1 MRVLGGCGMA
11 TEKGEVK
18 IREMKEEDLQRIK
31 EIDRALVGPER
42 ALSWPLR
49 VEAHWWVYRPLLNF
63 VAEVDS
69 EVVGFLLGDIR
80 GAEYGTDISG
90 WIDMMGV
97 APEHQG
103 KGIGRRLVEAFC
115 KECQRNEV
123 KTRVIIREDD
133 QRLVGFWTSVG
144 FQRGKLVSYER

>member
-1 MRVLGGCGMA
+1 MA
-11 TEKGEVK
+11 TEKGEFK
-18 IREMKEEDLQRIK
+18 IREMKEGDLERIK

-63 VAEVDS
+63 VAEVDG
-69 EVVGFLLGDIR
+69 EAVGFLLGDIR

-97 APEHQG
+97 APEHQHR
-103 KGIGRRLVEAFC
+103 GIGRMLVEAFC

-123 KTRVIIREDD
+123 KARVIIREDD
-133 QRLVGFWTSVG
+133 QRLVGFWASVG
-144 FQRGKLVSYER
+144 FLRGKLVSYEK

>member
-1 MRVLGGCGMA
+1 ME
-11 TEKGEVK
+11 TEKGEIK
-18 IREMKEEDLQRIK
+18 IRDMTEGDLPKVK

-63 VAEVDS
+63 VAEANG

-97 APEHQG
+97 APRHQRR
-103 KGIGRRLVEAFC
+103 GIARRLVETFC
-115 KECQRNEV
+115 RECQRHRV

-133 QRLVGFWTSVG
+133 QRLVGFWTAVG
-144 FQRGKLVSYER
+144 FQKGKLVSYEK